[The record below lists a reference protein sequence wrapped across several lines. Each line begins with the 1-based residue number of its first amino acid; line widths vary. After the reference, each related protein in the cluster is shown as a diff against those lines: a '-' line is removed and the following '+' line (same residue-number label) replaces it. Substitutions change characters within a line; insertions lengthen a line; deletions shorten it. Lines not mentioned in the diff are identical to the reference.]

1 MGKIRKL
8 DEALANKI
16 AAGEVVE
23 NPRSIVKELLENAID
38 ANSKS
43 VTIEIKDGGLSYIR
57 VTDDGCG
64 IEEEQKKLI
73 FTPFYT
79 TNKQLGGSGLGLSI
93 VYNLVTQKLDGK
105 IEVDSE
111 KGHGIKFTIII
122 PLQED
127 SMHG

>member
-1 MGKIRKL
+1 MKKL
-8 DEALANKI
+8 IALLLFSGLALTACSSNKT
-16 AAGEVVE
+16 
-23 NPRSIVKELLENAID
+23 D
-38 ANSKS
+38 ANSSSSSKEKTEQTATS
-43 VTIEIKDGGLSYIR
+43 SSSEKDQKK
-57 VTDDGCG
+57 